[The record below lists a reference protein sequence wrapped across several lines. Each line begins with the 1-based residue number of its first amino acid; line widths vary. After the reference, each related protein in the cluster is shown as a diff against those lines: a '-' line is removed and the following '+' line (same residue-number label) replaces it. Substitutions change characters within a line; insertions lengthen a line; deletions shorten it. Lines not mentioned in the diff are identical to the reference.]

1 MNINIIP
8 LNTKGRVDFDFTTD
22 LSNYKSKEIVSC
34 ENIKV
39 IGCILDNGTDDYEV
53 NMHISGTINVKSAV
67 NLSLVPLKI
76 DIDYDD
82 FVNNLVE
89 KYKNSANTLD
99 ILPIVWENI
108 LLEIP
113 IRAENAHDELEQ
125 TLGDGWE
132 VISE

>member
-1 MNINIIP
+1 MNISLIP
-8 LNTKGRVDFDFTTD
+8 LNTKGRVDFDFGAD
-22 LSNYKSKEIVSC
+22 LSLYKSDDIISTEDINVS
-34 ENIKV
+34 
-39 IGCILDNGTDDYEV
+39 GFILDNGTDDYEI
-53 NMHISGTINVKSAV
+53 NMHITGKIILKSAV
-67 NLSLVPLKI
+67 NLSPVPKDM
-76 DIDYDD
+76 DIKYND

-113 IRAENAHDELEQ
+113 IRAENAED
-125 TLGDGWE
+125 TLTLTSGNGWE

>member
-1 MNINIIP
+1 MNISIIP

-22 LSNYKSKEIVSC
+22 LSEYKNEEIISC
-34 ENIKV
+34 ENINV
-39 IGCILDNGTDDYEV
+39 VGYILDNGTDDYEV
-53 NMHISGTINVKSAV
+53 NMHITGIVNVKSAV

-76 DIDYDD
+76 DIDYND

-113 IRAENAHDELEQ
+113 IRAENAQDELEL
-125 TLGDGWE
+125 TGGNGWE